1 MRERPKHPMR
11 GSMRILITNDDG
23 IHAPGIHALWTE
35 AIKYG
40 DVTVVAPAREMSAI
54 GHAITISDSLR
65 IEPYDRNAMKGWAV
79 TGTPADCVK
88 MALREIMKERPDIIL
103 SGVNQGSNTG
113 LNVIYSGTVSGASE
127 GAISGFPAIAIS
139 LDSYKSKDFSVA
151 AKFALRAAVK
161 LLANPLPDFTI
172 LNVNVP
178 ALPETEIKGVKI
190 GRQGHARYEEVFDR
204 REDPRGRV
212 YYWMGAE
219 RLELKEGTDVDET
232 IVTDGWISV
241 TPLQLD
247 LTDHKLLPV
256 IECWNLSLT

>member
-1 MRERPKHPMR
+1 
-11 GSMRILITNDDG
+11 MRILLTNDDS
-23 IHAPGIHALWTE
+23 IHAAGIHALWKE
-35 AIKYG
+35 AVKYG
-40 DVTVVAPAREMSAI
+40 EVFVVAPAREMSAI

-65 IEPYDRNAMKGWAV
+65 IEPYDREGMKGWAV

-88 MALREIMKERPDIIL
+88 MALKEIMPEKPDVVI

-127 GAISGFPAIAIS
+127 ASICGCSALAVS
-139 LDSYKSKDFSVA
+139 LDSYTSKDFSVA
-151 AKFALRAAVK
+151 AQFALRVAQHIA
-161 LLANPLPDFTI
+161 ANPLPIYTL

-178 ALPETEIKGVKI
+178 PLPASQIKGVKTA
-190 GRQGHARYEEVFDR
+190 RQGRMRYDEVFDR

-219 RLELKEGTDVDET
+219 RLLIEEPDDVDET
-232 IVTDGWISV
+232 IVANGYISV

-247 LTDHKLLPV
+247 LTDYKVLPE
-256 IECWNLSLT
+256 IEKWHLTMDGIR